1 MGKLSLYNN
10 YLKKIK
16 VCFIRN
22 GIPNQTMKYKINIY
36 IIYYY

>member
-10 YLKKIK
+10 YFEEIM
-16 VCFIRN
+16 VCFIRK

-36 IIYYY
+36 IIYY